1 MENNNIIRLT
11 HTIDKEKFL
20 IFELNK
26 CPESY
31 LKSVKRDEY
40 FEMIWFYSLEDHNSD
55 GEKNSYIYLIP
66 PFRSIHVSL
75 HDKEGYLIA
84 FTREYL
90 EEDDKEYSLDVFN
103 VFNIQ
108 GRYSKIGLDKQIHDK
123 LDRIYFLI
131 SDEYNNI
138 SGTYLVLKSLL
149 KVFLL
154 NLIRLKRSTFLD
166 QDVDQKRVYQFC
178 NLIDG
183 NYFIE
188 RKSGFYAKKLNIS
201 EKRLNQ
207 ILAKKM
213 NKSVTQLIHNRLILE
228 AKRKLIS
235 REITIKEIAY
245 QLNFRDHSYFSR
257 FFKKQT
263 GMTPEEFKKLDSL

>member
-1 MENNNIIRLT
+1 METTIKFI
-11 HTIDKEKFL
+11 HPIDKEKFL
-20 IFELNK
+20 IYELNK
-26 CPESY
+26 CPENY
-31 LKSVKRDEY
+31 LKSIKRDEY
-40 FEMIWFYSLEDHNSD
+40 FEMILYYETDEHYSDR
-55 GEKNSYIYLIP
+55 EKKYFIYLIP

-75 HDKEGYLIA
+75 NNKTGYLIA

-108 GRYSKIGLDKQIHDK
+108 GRYSKIELDNVTRDI
-123 LDRIYFLI
+123 LDRIHFLM
-131 SDEYNNI
+131 SNEYNNS
-138 SGTYLVLKSLL
+138 SGTYLVMKSLL

-178 NLIDG
+178 QLIDG
-183 NYFIE
+183 NYFKE
-188 RKSGFYAKKLNIS
+188 RKSGFYARKLNIS

-228 AKRKLIS
+228 AKRKLIAS
-235 REITIKEIAY
+235 EITIKEIAY
-245 QLNFRDHSYFSR
+245 ELNFKDHSYFSR

-263 GMTPEEFKKLDSL
+263 GMTPEEFKKMDSL